1 MISLCMP
8 SRFNVFAPAR
18 STRLRAAAL
27 VALTLGTGWV
37 MAADAAPQAESV
49 QAAPL
54 ATLKDKSSYAT
65 GVMTIRNLQ
74 KNDVAFD
81 VELLIQGLRD
91 AMAGGPIRMDEK
103 ELKLVL
109 QSMQADMQRHLT
121 NELRV
126 KAAISQESGKIFRDD
141 YAKKDGVVQLPGGL
155 MYRVLKAGN
164 GDRPNEL
171 GKVVV
176 KYRGTHVDG
185 QVFDATPDDK
195 TMTLKLTDV
204 ITGWREA
211 LKRMNAGSVWELV
224 VPPTLAYG
232 NRGAG
237 VIGPNETLVF
247 TVELVAVVQ

>member
-1 MISLCMP
+1 MSPNRSRSHAARPSAPRRLGAACLLAIAGLVSL
-8 SRFNVFAPAR
+8 PA
-18 STRLRAAAL
+18 L
-27 VALTLGTGWV
+27 
-37 MAADAAPQAESV
+37 AADDVAASPAPV
-49 QAAPL
+49 APL

-74 KNDVAFD
+74 KSDVAFD

-91 AMAGGPIRMDEK
+91 AMAGGAIRMDEK

-126 KAAISQESGKIFRDD
+126 KASISQESGKVFRDD
-141 YAKKDGVVQLPGGL
+141 YARKDGVVQLPGGL

-195 TMTLKLTDV
+195 TMTLKLTEV
-204 ITGWREA
+204 ISGWREA
-211 LKRMNAGSVWELV
+211 LKRMPAGSVWELV
-224 VPPTLAYG
+224 VPPTMAYG